1 MARRPAVRL
10 PSEPVLD
17 IFSYG
22 RGDPASSRPF
32 SPAQIAQI
40 ARTVRRAP
48 EVMVKVTG
56 GGKSHGAVAAH
67 FAYISRKGE
76 LEIETGDGQRVIG
89 QDATK
94 ALLSAWHLQLISGQC
109 RWNAKTAPDARQV
122 KLVHNIVFSMP
133 PPTPPNKV
141 LAAARQF
148 AQEKFGSEHR
158 YAMVLH
164 TDQASPHVHMVVKAE
179 SEFGRRLHIDKDMLR
194 QWREDFARAMRE
206 QGVAANATPR
216 VVRGKNKGKT
226 PDPIFRAQQ
235 RGESRVLR
243 ERATSVAQEL
253 ARTRTISDP
262 ARSKV
267 TETRRNV
274 TASWVRVAEALE
286 AQGEIELG
294 ADVRNFAKTLPRAL
308 TDREQLA
315 TQLIEH
321 MRTVRPRG
329 SQNRERGHDDDLVR

>member
-10 PSEPVLD
+10 PSEALLD
-17 IFSYG
+17 IFSFG
-22 RGDPASSRPF
+22 RSAPSSAFRF
-32 SPAQIAQI
+32 SPGQIAQI
-40 ARTVRRAP
+40 ARTVRRTP

-56 GGKSHGAVAAH
+56 GGKSRGAVAAH

-76 LEIETGDGQRVIG
+76 LEIETDYGQRATG
-89 QDATK
+89 RDATK
-94 ALLSAWHLQLISGQC
+94 ALLSDWHLELISGQY
-109 RWNAKTAPDARQV
+109 RWNAEAASDARQV

-133 PPTPPNKV
+133 PPTPPKKV

-148 AQEKFGSEHR
+148 AQEKFSQHR

-164 TDQASPHVHMVVKAE
+164 TDQPNSHVHMVVKAE
-179 SEFGRRLHIDKDMLR
+179 DEFGRRLHIDKDMLR
-194 QWREDFARAMRE
+194 QWRQDFARAMRE

-216 VVRGKNKGKT
+216 VIRGRNKGKT
-226 PDPIFRAQQ
+226 PDPIFRAQR
-235 RGESRVLR
+235 RGKSRVLR

-262 ARSKV
+262 AQSKV

-286 AQGEIELG
+286 AQGEIALG
-294 ADVRNFAKTLPRAL
+294 GDVRHFAKTLPRAL

-315 TQLIEH
+315 MQLIEH
-321 MRTVRPRG
+321 MRTARSHG
-329 SQNRERGHDDDLVR
+329 SQDRERRRDDDLVR

>member
-1 MARRPAVRL
+1 MARRRIVRL
-10 PSEPVLD
+10 PSEPLLD
-17 IFSYG
+17 IFSFG
-22 RGDPASSRPF
+22 RSSPSASRRI
-32 SPAQIAQI
+32 SPSQIAQI

-56 GGKSHGAVAAH
+56 GGKSRGAVAAH

-76 LEIETGDGQRVIG
+76 LEIETDDGQRAIG
-89 QDATK
+89 REDTK
-94 ALLSAWHLQLISGQC
+94 AVLKDWHLELIAGQY
-109 RWNAKTAPDARQV
+109 RWNAKTASDARQV

-148 AQEKFGSEHR
+148 AQEKFSQHR

-164 TDQASPHVHMVVKAE
+164 TDQPNPHVHMVVKAE

-216 VVRGKNKGKT
+216 VIRGKNNGKT
-226 PDPIFRAQQ
+226 PDPIFRAQH
-235 RGESRVLR
+235 RGASRVLR

-253 ARTRTISDP
+253 AGTGDISDP
-262 ARSKV
+262 ARSRV

-274 TASWVRVAEALE
+274 RASWVRVAEALE

-294 ADVRNFAKTLPRAL
+294 GDVRHFAKTLPRAL

-321 MRTVRPRG
+321 MRNERSYGT
-329 SQNRERGHDDDLVR
+329 QNRERRRDDDLVR